1 MKERFTGHLGH
12 VWSVHSNDGCET
24 CDMVNK
30 KKVGRRLKRK
40 QNIAECPKVITE
52 HVQYQGQKTNV
63 QSPSQ
68 QTVLPLPCVP
78 WMILCVDNI
87 LDEPVELP
95 CKQMIC
101 CSCCFDHLKNNIN
114 SFCCASCKQNHLL
127 SISSFGKPLTLK
139 FMSPDDTL

>member
-1 MKERFTGHLGH
+1 MLPRNAMYEERFTGHFGH

-30 KKVGRRLKRK
+30 RKVGGRLKRK

-68 QTVLPLPCVP
+68 QTVLPLPFFLLTVNK
-78 WMILCVDNI
+78 IL
-87 LDEPVELP
+87 E
-95 CKQMIC
+95 Q
-101 CSCCFDHLKNNIN
+101 
-114 SFCCASCKQNHLL
+114 
-127 SISSFGKPLTLK
+127 PLTFVDIK
-139 FMSPDDTL
+139 FRSTNMTVL

>member
-12 VWSVHSNDGCET
+12 VWSVYSNDGCET

-30 KKVGRRLKRK
+30 ERLAGRLKRK

-68 QTVLPLPCVP
+68 QTVLPLPFVP

-95 CKQMIC
+95 CKQIIC

-114 SFCCASCKQNHLL
+114 SFCCQL
-127 SISSFGKPLTLK
+127 
-139 FMSPDDTL
+139 